1 MNSIRARIPTSEKGR
16 DLPGHRKYQDIFH
29 RSHALSTRAMI
40 CQQEQSG
47 KLSQPRFADSS
58 SVFRSNDS
66 STRAKFCRQETC
78 LVGRSNPGG
87 CRIFVF
93 VHTSKMLSTRA
104 LLCRQEHSWRLSHL
118 RFCPQEQ
125 DVVDKSNALST
136 GAFLEV
142 VPAVGAVWGG
152 LSSEKKGTDFSTNHR
167 F

>member
-104 LLCRQEHSWRLSHL
+104 LLCGQEHSWRLFQQFKRPGGSVL
-118 RFCPQEQ
+118 AAWQPVWAAWARLKWP
-125 DVVDKSNALST
+125 KGGALST
-136 GAFLEV
+136 TTMSTGA
-142 VPAVGAVWGG
+142 
-152 LSSEKKGTDFSTNHR
+152 R